1 MNPSPPNEKN
11 NKNTLNHS
19 PGSVIQFEEYYENN
33 PEENSKDNKLNEE
46 NENIVN
52 DENDDLE
59 REEMENEYELV
70 KNLNDM
76 KEKNKKLES
85 INKFQKIKIE
95 SLEEELNKAFSQI
108 KIKENEIE
116 EMKNPN
122 NNNANNQNNQNKN
135 TSFVSQINNLN
146 LQVDK
151 YKNLVSDKKNEY
163 NTLLEKFNDI
173 QKKYNQ
179 CIVNERKTKQELIN
193 KDKQIA
199 KLLDELDKKNIVIT
213 STTEQKIK
221 DKEIDKLI
229 QENKKLEKQKNEIY
243 AAFKKSLKLCSIL
256 KRQKVHLENARL
268 LAFTEDE
275 FKNLLEQNKI

>member
-85 INKFQKIKIE
+85 INKLCLIIK
-95 SLEEELNKAFSQI
+95 
-108 KIKENEIE
+108 
-116 EMKNPN
+116 
-122 NNNANNQNNQNKN
+122 
-135 TSFVSQINNLN
+135 TT
-146 LQVDK
+146 
-151 YKNLVSDKKNEY
+151 LV
-163 NTLLEKFNDI
+163 I
-173 QKKYNQ
+173 
-179 CIVNERKTKQELIN
+179 
-193 KDKQIA
+193 
-199 KLLDELDKKNIVIT
+199 
-213 STTEQKIK
+213 
-221 DKEIDKLI
+221 
-229 QENKKLEKQKNEIY
+229 
-243 AAFKKSLKLCSIL
+243 IL
-256 KRQKVHLENARL
+256 
-268 LAFTEDE
+268 
-275 FKNLLEQNKI
+275 FKNN